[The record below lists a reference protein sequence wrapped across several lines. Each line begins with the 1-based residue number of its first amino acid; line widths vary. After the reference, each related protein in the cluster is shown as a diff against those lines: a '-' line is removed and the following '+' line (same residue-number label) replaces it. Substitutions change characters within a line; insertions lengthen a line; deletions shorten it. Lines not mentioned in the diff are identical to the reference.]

1 MLSPSQLDVVLG
13 AVADPTRRAILDRLA
28 RSPARVTDLAEPF
41 EMSLNS
47 VSKHL
52 KVLESAGLVHRER
65 QGREHVLSLNAAP
78 LRDVARWAS
87 RYERYWTERVD
98 RLEAFFEQKRKRS

>member
-1 MLSPSQLDVVLG
+1 LDIVLD

-28 RSPARVTDLAEPF
+28 KSPARVTDLAEPF
-41 EMSLNS
+41 EMSLNA

-65 QGREHVLSLNAAP
+65 QGREHVLTLNAAP

-98 RLEAFFEQKRKRS
+98 RLEAFFERKRKRS

>member
-1 MLSPSQLDVVLG
+1 
-13 AVADPTRRAILDRLA
+13 
-28 RSPARVTDLAEPF
+28 VTDLAEPF
-41 EMSLNS
+41 DISLNA

>member
-1 MLSPSQLDVVLG
+1 LDVVLG
-13 AVADPTRRAILDRLA
+13 AVADPTRRAILDRLS

-52 KVLESAGLVHRER
+52 KVLENAGLVRRER